1 MDAALQVQQAAVN
14 LGIQEGTLPSEMIT
28 GSTGLGASGATRADG
43 RDAQEAMGIFSGG
56 RERGLNGTAGDG
68 LAIDGLNVGL
78 AESRMGA
85 GRANEDD
92 RGPIPIVAGHVAAQN
107 FDLKVDPNEPR
118 YCYCDNVSFGEMIG
132 CEVSPLASNNSK
144 PILTG
149 DSIFCPYQNDDCPHG
164 GWFHLT
170 CVGMNTAP
178 KDKWWCS
185 SCKPADENAIG
196 GSSRGKKGRSK
207 KKTKR

>member
-56 RERGLNGTAGDG
+56 RARGLNGTAGDG

-78 AESRMGA
+78 AEGRMGA
-85 GRANEDD
+85 GRAKEDD

-132 CEVSPLASNNSK
+132 CEVSRFEQIRLALIHQSDSDYNSRFACARTTTV
-144 PILTG
+144 LME
-149 DSIFCPYQNDDCPHG
+149 D
-164 GWFHLT
+164 
-170 CVGMNTAP
+170 
-178 KDKWWCS
+178 
-185 SCKPADENAIG
+185 
-196 GSSRGKKGRSK
+196 GS
-207 KKTKR
+207 TWLVWE

>member
-43 RDAQEAMGIFSGG
+43 RDAQEIMGIFSGG

-132 CEVSPLASNNSK
+132 CE
-144 PILTG
+144 
-149 DSIFCPYQNDDCPHG
+149 NDDCPHG

-185 SCKPADENAIG
+185 SCKPADENAMG